1 MSGNG
6 SGDAGL
12 AVAMRGIVKVYPDGV
27 KALDNVDFTLRA
39 GEVHAL
45 LGENGAG
52 KTTLMRILYGE
63 IKPTEGEI
71 YVWGRKV
78 SWRGPW
84 DAIRNGIAMV
94 YQQFRLVESM
104 AVEENI
110 AIYLSS
116 LGLGRS
122 EARRRTLET
131 AERLG
136 LEIDL
141 GKTVAELPMGARQ
154 RVEII
159 KALSGGAKVLILDEP
174 TSNLTLLE
182 AEKLFSTLRL
192 LRDMGVSVVYITH
205 KLSEVLRVADR
216 VTVLRRGR
224 VSAVIEDVGRTSEE
238 ELARLMV
245 GTLPPPTSRPP
256 GKVGRK
262 LLSVSKV
269 SVVVDGVERVREVS
283 IEVREGE
290 IVGIAG
296 VAGNGQEE
304 LVDAIIGLRR
314 PVRGSIEVQGR
325 RIEKSL
331 DFYRAG
337 GGYIAGDR
345 GKVLAMDYSVAENIA
360 FLYYTAS
367 KTLLLRRS
375 KLEDLFR
382 GLVERFRLV
391 ARSPWTPVGR
401 LSGGNQQK
409 VIVGSEVLRGFKLLV
424 AVNPTQGLDIATTSF
439 VRNILS
445 ELARQGAGIL
455 LVSTDLDEI
464 LELSDRIYVMSG
476 GRVTGVPE
484 RGQATPEKLG
494 VLMGV

>member
-1 MSGNG
+1 M
-6 SGDAGL
+6 
-12 AVAMRGIVKVYPDGV
+12 
-27 KALDNVDFTLRA
+27 
-39 GEVHAL
+39 
-45 LGENGAG
+45 
-52 KTTLMRILYGE
+52 
-63 IKPTEGEI
+63 
-71 YVWGRKV
+71 
-78 SWRGPW
+78 
-84 DAIRNGIAMV
+84 
-94 YQQFRLVESM
+94 
-104 AVEENI
+104 
-110 AIYLSS
+110 
-116 LGLGRS
+116 
-122 EARRRTLET
+122 
-131 AERLG
+131 
-136 LEIDL
+136 
-141 GKTVAELPMGARQ
+141 
-154 RVEII
+154 
-159 KALSGGAKVLILDEP
+159 
-174 TSNLTLLE
+174 
-182 AEKLFSTLRL
+182 
-192 LRDMGVSVVYITH
+192 
-205 KLSEVLRVADR
+205 
-216 VTVLRRGR
+216 
-224 VSAVIEDVGRTSEE
+224 
-238 ELARLMV
+238 
-245 GTLPPPTSRPP
+245 
-256 GKVGRK
+256 GRK